1 MCWEYPVRQRMSWHG
16 ARTFPLCGSAPG
28 SWCRKTNS
36 STGSTGKWRERMLN
50 RTGYYRMPHRI
61 FGLGLTPI
69 QFTVYSYLVSCTGQN
84 TVCWPSYKTI
94 SIACGISRNA
104 AIQAI
109 DALIQKRLID
119 KIPTT
124 RRNVQGRTRTSN
136 NEYRIHDLSDLD
148 PSA

>member
-1 MCWEYPVRQRMSWHG
+1 
-16 ARTFPLCGSAPG
+16 
-28 SWCRKTNS
+28 
-36 STGSTGKWRERMLN
+36 MLN
-50 RTGYYRMPHRI
+50 RLGYYRMPHRI
-61 FGLGLTPI
+61 FQHGLTPI

-84 TVCWPSYKTI
+84 AVCWPSYKTI
-94 SIACGISRNA
+94 AEACGISRNA

-109 DALIQKRLID
+109 EFLIQKRLID

-136 NEYRIHDLSDLD
+136 NEYRIHDLSELD

>member
-1 MCWEYPVRQRMSWHG
+1 MKQRSNG
-16 ARTFPLCGSAPG
+16 NFFSLP
-28 SWCRKTNS
+28 N
-36 STGSTGKWRERMLN
+36 E
-50 RTGYYRMPHRI
+50 I
-61 FGLGLTPI
+61 FLLGLRPGELA
-69 QFTVYSYLVSCTGQN
+69 VYSYLRRCEDRGTHQ
-84 TVCWPSYKTI
+84 CWPSYKTI

-124 RRNVQGRTRTSN
+124 RRNVYGHARTGN
-136 NEYRIHDLSDLD
+136 NEYRIHDLSELD

>member
-1 MCWEYPVRQRMSWHG
+1 
-16 ARTFPLCGSAPG
+16 
-28 SWCRKTNS
+28 
-36 STGSTGKWRERMLN
+36 MLN
-50 RTGYYRMPHRI
+50 RTGYYRIPHHI
-61 FGLGLTPI
+61 FQLNLTPI
-69 QFTVYSYLVSCTGQN
+69 QFTVYNYLVSCTGQN
-84 TVCWPSYKTI
+84 AVCWPSYKTI
-94 SIACGISRNA
+94 SIACGISRNG

>member
-1 MCWEYPVRQRMSWHG
+1 
-16 ARTFPLCGSAPG
+16 
-28 SWCRKTNS
+28 
-36 STGSTGKWRERMLN
+36 MLN

-84 TVCWPSYKTI
+84 AVCWPSYKTI
-94 SIACGISRNA
+94 SIACGISRNG

-124 RRNVQGRTRTSN
+124 RRNVQGRTRTGN
-136 NEYRIHDLSDLD
+136 NEYRIHDLSELNPGAEEIPGVVQHMDGI
-148 PSA
+148 